1 MGCRSRHRQLA
12 SVKSSTSGG
21 WNSTAR
27 TRAADRRVL
36 GALADVQE
44 TDAKPVRLVRRV
56 AGGSFEF
63 VHDQMHGYLAARWFS
78 QEGFAWRATTDERFL
93 CALPERHRS
102 PMVLSPPRRGPQGR
116 RGKGDRFQ
124 SPAAKLRAGRRHSLE
139 LDRAE
144 PVRQM
149 HGERGYQENR
159 RHRYAGQRLWHYML
173 PFARFWF
180 TRAICGGGAF

>member
-63 VHDQMHGYLAARWFS
+63 VHDQMHAYLAARWFS
-78 QEGFAWRATTDERFL
+78 QEGFSVAELEKMLEASTIWTQAPEARQTLWSFVAALLDDQRLIGLWTRIEDKEDWDSLRRALKAE
-93 CALPERHRS
+93 A
-102 PMVLSPPRRGPQGR
+102 GR
-116 RGKGDRFQ
+116 RGLTQ
-124 SPAAKLRAGRRHSLE
+124 EITYVHPSEVKLTDSSRTSGVPSLSS
-139 LDRAE
+139 
-144 PVRQM
+144 
-149 HGERGYQENR
+149 
-159 RHRYAGQRLWHYML
+159 
-173 PFARFWF
+173 
-180 TRAICGGGAF
+180 